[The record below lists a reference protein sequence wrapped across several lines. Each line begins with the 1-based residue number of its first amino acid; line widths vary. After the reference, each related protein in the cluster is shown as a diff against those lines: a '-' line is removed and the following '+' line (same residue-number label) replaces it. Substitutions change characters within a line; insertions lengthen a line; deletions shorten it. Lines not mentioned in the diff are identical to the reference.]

1 MENNLLSSFSD
12 IKERFLSAIALSLF
26 GGVCIFYGGVL
37 FKALCGI
44 AFICMCYEIF
54 FNTHNGHYLIK
65 VISAF
70 ICLLGVISLTYIR
83 DNYGVACCLIM
94 ILISSLSDIGGYF
107 IGKTFGGYRPLKKI
121 SPNKTISGFIGAFL
135 VPNILLVAI
144 YYLPELQ
151 ISTIALQFMILSS
164 ILGDLYESYIKRIFN
179 IKDFGSI
186 LPGHGGVF
194 DRFDSLIF
202 VSISYCFIRYVF

>member
-1 MENNLLSSFSD
+1 MGNNSLSSFSD
-12 IKERFLSAIALSLF
+12 IKERSLSAVVLIIF
-26 GGVCIFYGGVL
+26 GGIGIFYGGAL
-37 FKALCGI
+37 FKTLCGI

-54 FNTHNGHYLIK
+54 CNTNNGHSLIK
-65 VISAF
+65 ILSAF
-70 ICLLGVISLTYIR
+70 ICLFGVVSLSYIR
-83 DNYGVACCLIM
+83 DICGITGCLIL
-94 ILISSLSDIGGYF
+94 ILISSLSDIGGYL
-107 IGKTFGGYRPLKKI
+107 IGKTFGGYKPLKKI